1 MTTTVKG
8 LELFART
15 TEPIK
20 ITQWYEAWDGEVR
33 QGADEFYT
41 PNRDDA
47 LEWHN
52 RQDKC
57 CFIMDLTGLSVRLHS
72 PWYFDRMIDI
82 IESAYLQLLQVNGI
96 IDEPVR
102 IR

>member
-8 LELFART
+8 LEPFART
-15 TEPIK
+15 TETLK
-20 ITQWYEAWDGEVR
+20 ITQWYDNWMGEKTR
-33 QGADEFYT
+33 GADEFYT

-47 LEWHN
+47 LEWYN
-52 RQDKC
+52 TQEKC
-57 CFIMDLTGLSVRLHS
+57 VFIMDLTGLSARDHS
-72 PWYFDRMIDI
+72 PRYFDRMIDI

-96 IDEPVR
+96 IDDPVR